1 MQRTMKYI
9 ITENQ
14 RDRLIIKRRLP
25 ELKSLIPNLYPFY
38 YPCDFD
44 SLESYMVAMKI
55 EMFQTLSLDWFEGV
69 DEDVIWDMVTDV
81 YRDYMVDNYI
91 SNCREQQK

>member
-1 MQRTMKYI
+1 MKYI

>member
-1 MQRTMKYI
+1 MKYI

-44 SLESYMVAMKI
+44 SLQSYMMAMKI

-69 DEDVIWDMVTDV
+69 DKDVIWDMVTDV
-81 YRDYMVDNYI
+81 YRDDMVNNYI
-91 SNCREQQK
+91 SNCREEQ

>member
-1 MQRTMKYI
+1 MKYV

-81 YRDYMVDNYI
+81 YRDDMVDNYI
-91 SNCREQQK
+91 SNCREKQK

>member
-1 MQRTMKYI
+1 MKYI

-81 YRDYMVDNYI
+81 YRDDMVDNYI
-91 SNCREQQK
+91 SNCRENQK

>member
-1 MQRTMKYI
+1 MKYI

-14 RDRLIIKRRLP
+14 RDRLIIKRRLQ

-44 SLESYMVAMKI
+44 SLQSYMMAMKI

-69 DEDVIWDMVTDV
+69 DKDVIWDMVTDV
-81 YRDYMVDNYI
+81 YRDDMVNNYI

>member
-1 MQRTMKYI
+1 MKYI

-14 RDRLIIKRRLP
+14 RDRLIIKRRLQ

-44 SLESYMVAMKI
+44 SLQSYMMAMKI

-69 DEDVIWDMVTDV
+69 DKDVIWDMVTDV
-81 YRDYMVDNYI
+81 YRDDMVNNYI
-91 SNCREQQK
+91 SNCKEEQ

>member
-1 MQRTMKYI
+1 MKYV

-69 DEDVIWDMVTDV
+69 DKDVIWDMVTDV
-81 YRDYMVDNYI
+81 YRDEMVNNYI
-91 SNCREQQK
+91 HNCREHLK

>member
-1 MQRTMKYI
+1 MKYV

-69 DEDVIWDMVTDV
+69 DKDVIWDMVTDV
-81 YRDYMVDNYI
+81 YRDGMVNNYI
-91 SNCREQQK
+91 HNCREHLK

>member
-1 MQRTMKYI
+1 MKYI

-14 RDRLIIKRRLP
+14 RDRLIIKRRLQ

-44 SLESYMVAMKI
+44 SLQSYMMAMKI
-55 EMFQTLSLDWFEGV
+55 EMFQTLYLDWFEGV
-69 DEDVIWDMVTDV
+69 DKDVIWDMVTDV
-81 YRDYMVDNYI
+81 YRDDMVNNYI
-91 SNCREQQK
+91 SNCKEEQ